1 MHSEQIFKLI
11 EKASQAKRPA
21 ARERILADLVRDE
34 EGRRVLSTV
43 VDSLPPFQGDIPE
56 PDYAEK
62 VPSRVMG
69 DASWAL
75 LDDLRRARLSGRK
88 ATTEIQDQ
96 VDSLSAN
103 SAELF
108 SRILRK
114 DLGISAD
121 SIKSVLAGYT
131 EQMRQYDALMADEPR
146 LLEQVREINARLDQ
160 MGALRLANLILA
172 RFEAEPRLA
181 SLTIEL
187 GEEKFDNG
195 YFITPMAVQSFNAAG
210 KEITGKAD
218 EDMTDVLREMNL
230 NELPE
235 DIIEGGI
242 DVERATAEECG
253 YFRDRFAMGIGLI
266 ERPDT
271 LAKARP

>member
-1 MHSEQIFKLI
+1 M
-11 EKASQAKRPA
+11 
-21 ARERILADLVRDE
+21 
-34 EGRRVLSTV
+34 
-43 VDSLPPFQGDIPE
+43 
-56 PDYAEK
+56 
-62 VPSRVMG
+62 
-69 DASWAL
+69 
-75 LDDLRRARLSGRK
+75 
-88 ATTEIQDQ
+88 
-96 VDSLSAN
+96 
-103 SAELF
+103 
-108 SRILRK
+108 
-114 DLGISAD
+114 
-121 SIKSVLAGYT
+121 LAGYT

-266 ERPDT
+266 ERPEK